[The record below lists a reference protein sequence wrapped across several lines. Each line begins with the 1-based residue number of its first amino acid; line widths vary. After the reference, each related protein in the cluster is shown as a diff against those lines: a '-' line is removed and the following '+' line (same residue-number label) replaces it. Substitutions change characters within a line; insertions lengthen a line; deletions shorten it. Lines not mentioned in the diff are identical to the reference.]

1 MPLDPRWAIDAIWIV
16 FAVVWAVTALHV
28 SPAARRQSR
37 LSRLQYTL
45 FLLVCAVL
53 LFRRILAIGPLAWRF
68 LPDTLSVA
76 WTGVALVAVGAAIA
90 IVARFFLGR
99 NWSGTVT
106 VKKGHELIRG
116 GPYAVVRHP
125 IYSGI
130 LLGLLGT
137 AIDIGEVRGLIAV
150 AFAALGLRL
159 KSLTEEQFMEQE
171 FGSEY
176 REYKQRVKA
185 LIPLV
190 W

>member
-1 MPLDPRWAIDAIWIV
+1 MHFDPRRALDAIWIV
-16 FAVVWAVTALHV
+16 FVMVWAVTALQA

-37 LSRLQYTL
+37 LSRLRHSV
-45 FLLVCAVL
+45 FLAVSAAL
-53 LFRRILAIGPLAWRF
+53 LFRRMLAIGPLAWRF

-76 WTGVALVAVGAAIA
+76 WVGVAIAVVGATIA

-116 GPYAVVRHP
+116 GPYAIVRHP

-130 LLGLLGT
+130 LLALLGT
-137 AIDIGEVRGLIAV
+137 AVVIGEVRGLIAV